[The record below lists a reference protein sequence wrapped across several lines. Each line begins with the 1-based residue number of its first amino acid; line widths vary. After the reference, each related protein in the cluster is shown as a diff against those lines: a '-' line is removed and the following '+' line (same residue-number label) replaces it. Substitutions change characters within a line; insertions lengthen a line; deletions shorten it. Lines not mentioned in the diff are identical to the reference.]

1 VTNALTSLRRAVA
14 SLAVEDRPNF
24 KRIDASRAVYD
35 DGSWLEPSLSVAT
48 TPRYA

>member
-24 KRIDASRAVYD
+24 KRVDVSRAKYD
-35 DGSWLEPSLSVAT
+35 DGAWLEPSLALVNA
-48 TPRYA
+48 PRYA